1 VKDIDRPEPIFDT
14 IKESKMAYS
23 FGMGSHIKPR
33 IGNTR
38 HNGKGNRDD
47 VDINDS
53 VGVYFHQAASI
64 PLLTADQEVEL
75 AERFEHG
82 CKARAKLADGHVSP
96 RRRTELQSLVQDGW
110 AAYEH
115 LVVANSRLV
124 ISVAKKYRGRGVP
137 FLDLIQ
143 EGNIGLIRAVK
154 KFDYRRGCRF
164 STFATWWIR
173 QSITRAIADQ
183 GRTIRLPV
191 HTGDRINKMNRLS
204 RHLAQELGREPTI
217 DELANAME
225 ITAEKVDYLIQIG
238 HPALSLGTPVKGM
251 EGVELGDFIQDTD
264 ELTIEE
270 AASKSLMHEY
280 IRDLLKTLPPR
291 EALVLRMRFGFVDGM
306 SHTLAE
312 VGQRMGITR
321 ERVRQIEEQALGR
334 LRFED
339 RIRTLK
345 DYLRG

>member
-1 VKDIDRPEPIFDT
+1 
-14 IKESKMAYS
+14 MAHS
-23 FGMGSHIKPR
+23 FGIGSNIKPR
-33 IGNTR
+33 VGHTR
-38 HNGKGNRDD
+38 NNGKGNLDD
-47 VDINDS
+47 VDINDT
-53 VGVYFHQAASI
+53 VGVYFHQAATI

-75 AERFEHG
+75 AKRFERG
-82 CKARAKLADGHVSP
+82 RKARAKLADGHASP
-96 RRRTELQSLVQDGW
+96 RRRAELRTMVKEGW

-115 LVVANSRLV
+115 LVLANSRLV

-204 RHLAQELGREPTI
+204 RQLAQELGREPTI
-217 DELANAME
+217 DELANAMHM
-225 ITAEKVDYLIQIG
+225 TAEKVDYMIQIG
-238 HPALSLGTPVKGM
+238 HPTLSLGTPVKGM
-251 EGVELGDFIQDTD
+251 EGVELGDFIQETD
-264 ELTIEE
+264 EVTIEE

-280 IRDLLKTLPPR
+280 IQGLLKTLPPR
-291 EALVLRMRFGFVDGM
+291 EARVLGYDLGLRMVC
-306 SHTLAE
+306 L
-312 VGQRMGITR
+312 TR
-321 ERVRQIEEQALGR
+321 LLRSGR
-334 LRFED
+334 GWELPVNAYD
-339 RIRTLK
+339 RSRSRL
-345 DYLRG
+345 